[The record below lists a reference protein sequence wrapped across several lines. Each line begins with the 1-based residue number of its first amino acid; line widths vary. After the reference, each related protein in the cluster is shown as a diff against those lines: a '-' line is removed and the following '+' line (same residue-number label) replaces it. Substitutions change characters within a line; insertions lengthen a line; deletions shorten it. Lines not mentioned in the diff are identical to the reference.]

1 MTHRT
6 IAYMRVS
13 TAAQLEGAGIDQQR
27 ASIITWAVSNGVAI
41 DEYITEDETGTT
53 EDREE
58 IRKLQERARNGEFS
72 VLIIDRVDRL
82 GRTLAVCETLFAAF
96 KQLGVDVRTVGAVF
110 DDSPAGRMLRQVMG
124 VLAEYQRSEWL
135 GRMKQCRKAAAAKKG
150 TSLGGRSL
158 TGYRSVGRGQL
169 AADDRSAAA
178 VARCFALRET
188 GCSLSDVARA
198 LAAEGFRN
206 TKDKPYA
213 VTQVARILA
222 RADVY
227 RATAHPHASS
237 VQLAPGV
244 MPAQPALI

>member
-1 MTHRT
+1 MTHT

-13 TAAQLEGAGIDQQR
+13 TAAQLEGSGIDQQR
-27 ASIITWAVSNGVAI
+27 ASIITWAVSNGVTI

-58 IRKLQERARNGEFS
+58 IRRLQERARNGEFK
-72 VLIIDRVDRL
+72 VLVIDRVDRL

-96 KQLGVDVRTVGAVF
+96 EQLGVDVRVVGSSF

-158 TGYRSVGRGQL
+158 TGYRSMGRGQL
-169 AADDRSAAA
+169 AADDRSAGA
-178 VARCFALRET
+178 VARCFALREA
-188 GCSLSDVARA
+188 GLSLSDVARA
-198 LAAEGFRN
+198 LATEGFRN
-206 TKDKPYA
+206 SKDKPYA
-213 VTQVARILA
+213 VTQVSRILA
-222 RADVY
+222 HADVY
-227 RATAHPHASS
+227 RATTHPQS

-244 MPAQPALI
+244 SPAQPAII